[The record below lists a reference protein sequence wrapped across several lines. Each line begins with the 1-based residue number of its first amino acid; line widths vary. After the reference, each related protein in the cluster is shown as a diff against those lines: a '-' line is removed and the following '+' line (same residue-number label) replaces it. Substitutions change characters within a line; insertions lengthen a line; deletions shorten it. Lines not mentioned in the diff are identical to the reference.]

1 MSPGAAVATA
11 IGTQGYC
18 RTTADGA
25 ADVGHSAEVLC
36 AAADGDARLQAWG
49 RCGIDDELLTAA
61 ALVAAGTTRPTSAL
75 IAT

>member
-18 RTTADGA
+18 RATADGA
-25 ADVGHSAEVLC
+25 ADVGHAIEVLC
-36 AAADGDARLQAWG
+36 AAAEGDARLQTWG

-61 ALVAAGTTRPTSAL
+61 ALVAAGTSAARAAL
-75 IAT
+75 VAA

>member
-1 MSPGAAVATA
+1 MSPGTAVATA
-11 IGTQGYC
+11 ISTQGYC

>member
-11 IGTQGYC
+11 IGAQGYC

-61 ALVAAGTTRPTSAL
+61 ALVAAQA
-75 IAT
+75 AVEE